1 MDVEL
6 LGATILHTVG
16 HNVDVYV
23 HDEFASDDASL
34 EVDVH
39 DVVTHD
45 VT

>member
-1 MDVEL
+1 MKL
-6 LGATILHTVG
+6 SCTMLGMMQ
-16 HNVDVYV
+16 DVYA